1 MICLFSLLGQVFVG
15 FIVEIL
21 DAGGQLCII
30 AIYVVNN
37 IFGAMIYPRFILFWL
52 IGRKVSLCSVFFLSF
67 HKFLFGL
74 HFHESMFRLQVLLC
88 IGLY

>member
-30 AIYVVNN
+30 AIYVVYN
-37 IFGAMIYPRFILFWL
+37 IFGAMIYPQFILFWL
-52 IGRKVSLCSVFFLSF
+52 DICLGVGDSF
-67 HKFLFGL
+67 
-74 HFHESMFRLQVLLC
+74 SNAMN
-88 IGLY
+88 

>member
-15 FIVEIL
+15 FIVEFL

-52 IGRKVSLCSVFFLSF
+52 IGRKVSLCSVFFSPSTSF
-67 HKFLFGL
+67 CLVCI
-74 HFHESMFRLQVLLC
+74 SMSLC
-88 IGLY
+88 SGCRFSFA